1 MNRKLC
7 GSLTLPFLLGS
18 ALTFS
23 SKATAYPSPNLCPV
37 AKGEGE
43 VGTSLTLYAET
54 SDRYVNICEDSEN
67 AKHYYISRLKSGGN
81 TVQVLVDKS
90 NTGWSSKSKNEY
102 QYVVSPESNNLSI
115 FRKGTLMLRQKFLAN
130 HKIYNR

>member
-7 GSLTLPFLLGS
+7 GSLMLPLLLGS
-18 ALTFS
+18 ALTLS
-23 SKATAYPSPNLCPV
+23 SKATAYPGPNLCPV

-67 AKHYYISRLKSGGN
+67 AKYYYISRLKNGGN

-90 NTGWSSKSKNEY
+90 NTGWRSKSKNEY

-130 HKIYNR
+130 PKIYNR

>member
-7 GSLTLPFLLGS
+7 RSLMLPLLLGS

-23 SKATAYPSPNLCPV
+23 SKATAYPGPNFCPV

-43 VGTSLTLYAET
+43 VGTSLALYAET

-67 AKHYYISRLKSGGN
+67 AKHYYVSSLKSGGSI
-81 TVQVLVDKS
+81 VQILVNQN

-102 QYVVSPESNNLSI
+102 KYVVSLESKSLSV
-115 FRKGTLMLRQKFLAN
+115 FKRGTLISRQKFLAN
-130 HKIYNR
+130 YKPYKR